1 MKNISYKL
9 LSLIFIAFILPQEG
23 ISQDN
28 SDFELSYEVNRVY
41 PYISISKEQLKD
53 AKTLIDLHSRYEAS
67 WVRKYISVE
76 TFTSHEGKIKKTL
89 SKDDTISQAQKEMM
103 NTADAGTDISVKV
116 LYLPENTLTHNDV
129 KEISFTFEVNPEKEA
144 SYSGGEQ
151 QLQEYLKKN
160 AMDKISDSVFKRYQ
174 LTAVKFTVT
183 ENGQI
188 IDAHVAHTSNDEA
201 TDKVLLETICNMPN
215 WQPAE
220 YTDGT
225 KVKQDF
231 VLMVGDKESCV
242 INLLS
247 VKQY

>member
-1 MKNISYKL
+1 
-9 LSLIFIAFILPQEG
+9 
-23 ISQDN
+23 
-28 SDFELSYEVNRVY
+28 
-41 PYISISKEQLKD
+41 
-53 AKTLIDLHSRYEAS
+53 
-67 WVRKYISVE
+67 
-76 TFTSHEGKIKKTL
+76 
-89 SKDDTISQAQKEMM
+89 MM

-247 VKQY
+247 VIQR